1 MALNLSKDIIFDRYG
16 DICFNYGDI
25 LTTES
30 YSDIIYQNVMTRLIT
45 NFGDYKN
52 EASFGANVSSL
63 VGKPANA
70 TSELSI
76 KNKIIY
82 VLTYDSFLQASEVN
96 VLTLSQGD
104 RIFARINIFINQGTT
119 LITDKITI
127 NSIFN
132 AASGSL
138 YGSAT

>member
-1 MALNLSKDIIFDRYG
+1 MALSLTKDIIFDRYG
-16 DICFNYGDI
+16 DLRFNYGDI

-30 YSDIIYQNVMTRLIT
+30 YADIVYQNVMTRIIT

-52 EASFGANVSSL
+52 DTSFGANTSSQI
-63 VGKPANA
+63 GKPVNA
-70 TSELSI
+70 TAEQNI

-82 VLTYDSFLQASEVN
+82 VLTYDSFLQPSEVN

-119 LITDKITI
+119 LMTDKITI

-138 YGSAT
+138 YGTAT